1 MSKPVPST
9 APIAARPRA
18 DLAGEAGGSPV
29 ANLQERVVQAAFA
42 ELQAQN
48 KLMSARAAN
57 LAQEVATLTIR
68 LELAQAELTDARTA
82 LEQAQSDG

>member
-1 MSKPVPST
+1 
-9 APIAARPRA
+9 
-18 DLAGEAGGSPV
+18 
-29 ANLQERVVQAAFA
+29 
-42 ELQAQN
+42 
-48 KLMSARAAN
+48 MSARAAN